1 MEVALPGFLLVNKN
15 SGFAN
20 FNNDNSCVSGFTSA
34 ISPTGAGAATPLL
47 MDKILTEYADQAYET
62 TRLGRNGVQT
72 ARELI
77 SAAMLAELEAIGD
90 AMRYLNSD
98 GQIAWKAT
106 PQLRDYLMDL
116 QLDAEADLE
125 EV

>member
-1 MEVALPGFLLVNKN
+1 
-15 SGFAN
+15 
-20 FNNDNSCVSGFTSA
+20 
-34 ISPTGAGAATPLL
+34 
-47 MDKILTEYADQAYET
+47 MDKILTEYADKAFET
-62 TRLGRNGVQT
+62 ARLRRNGVLAT
-72 ARELI
+72 RDLV
-77 SAAMLAELEAIGD
+77 SAEMLAELEAIGD

-116 QLDAEADLE
+116 RLDAEADLE